1 MYLGI
6 VLGTSSMKCLI
17 IGDDQE
23 IIHSVSS
30 KNISLSNPKSGWS
43 EQDPSSWIKALE
55 QCLGQLKEKVKLNEI
70 KSISFSG
77 HMHGATCID
86 KDHEVIRP
94 CILWNDTRS
103 HQECNDIMNDKS
115 VMDIAGNIAMPGFT
129 APKVLWLKNNEFE
142 NFELIHKV
150 LLPKDYLRFYL
161 TGEFFSDLS
170 DASGTYWLDIEKR
183 NWSNKLLEASFMN
196 ISQMPNICEGTDQTG
211 VIKKDIAEKYDL
223 NINCKVFGG
232 AGDNA
237 AAAVGLGLYQEG
249 NASLSLGT
257 SGVIFGSTKNFLKN
271 YDDAIHSF
279 CHCLPET
286 WHLMSVM
293 LSCTSNVNWFINNFN
308 SSIDEINKELN
319 SVLNNFSDVS
329 RYPYYLPYLTGE
341 RTPINDPHVRASFH
355 EMGIDTN
362 RNTLIYSLIE
372 GISFGLYDNYS
383 SLVKTGIKLDNI
395 FVIGGGSKNDSW
407 IQILA
412 SLMERDLSIT
422 DASDTMAAFGAARI
436 AFLGYNNLKPSEA
449 LSLPKVKK
457 IIGKNEIQT
466 GILKDRFLKWKSFY
480 LGKNV

>member
-1 MYLGI
+1 M
-6 VLGTSSMKCLI
+6 
-17 IGDDQE
+17 
-23 IIHSVSS
+23 
-30 KNISLSNPKSGWS
+30 PK
-43 EQDPSSWIKALE
+43 
-55 QCLGQLKEKVKLNEI
+55 
-70 KSISFSG
+70 
-77 HMHGATCID
+77 T
-86 KDHEVIRP
+86 
-94 CILWNDTRS
+94 
-103 HQECNDIMNDKS
+103 
-115 VMDIAGNIAMPGFT
+115 
-129 APKVLWLKNNEFE
+129 
-142 NFELIHKV
+142 
-150 LLPKDYLRFYL
+150 
-161 TGEFFSDLS
+161 
-170 DASGTYWLDIEKR
+170 
-183 NWSNKLLEASFMN
+183 
-196 ISQMPNICEGTDQTG
+196 CEGTDQTG
-211 VIKKDIAEKYDL
+211 VIKKEIAEKYGFS
-223 NINCKVFGG
+223 NSCKVFGG